1 MAREESMKSRF
12 TGMFQIK
19 NSFFLVLGLVQAM
32 IIVLATLMTRLTL
45 HSIDAYLT
53 PAAYD
58 DLEHR
63 LILSAVVISII
74 CIAITGVVF
83 TLLYR
88 GIRRPLLALV
98 AETGKIKNLDL
109 KDKVEIETS
118 LVEFEKL
125 ICTISEMKT
134 WLQSFQK
141 YVPENVLRELIETN
155 QEACMGGELKELTV
169 FFSDIVGFTAIT
181 EKMQPTEL
189 TQQLSEYFKIVTN
202 IVMEHKGTVDKYIG
216 DTVMAFWGAPVALEE
231 HALLA
236 CRAALACRSELD
248 KLCLQWKTEGKHEF
262 RTRIGLSTG
271 KMIVGN
277 FGSDHRLNYSVL
289 GDDVNLAS
297 RLEGLNKL
305 YSTSILI
312 SDATYRRC
320 VAKVEARFI
329 DLLTIKGKAEPVR
342 IYELIGERPDIS
354 PQQRESLHL
363 YSRAMERYLALD
375 WDMALKLFRELQ
387 VGEPG
392 DAVTALYIE
401 RCRQFKET
409 PPEPEWAG
417 NHSYTTKM
425 FTRR

>member
-1 MAREESMKSRF
+1 MAWEESMKSRF

-98 AETGKIKNLDL
+98 AETEKIKNLDL

-155 QEACMGGELKELTV
+155 QEARMGGELKELTV

-181 EKMQPTEL
+181 EKMQPREL
-189 TQQLSEYFKIVTN
+189 TQQLSEYFKIVTS

-216 DTVMAFWGAPVALEE
+216 DTVMAFWGAPVDLEE

-236 CRAALACRSELD
+236 CRAALACRSKLDEL
-248 KLCLQWKTEGKHEF
+248 CIQWKKQGKHEF
-262 RTRIGLSTG
+262 HTRIGLSTG
-271 KMIVGN
+271 EMIVGN
-277 FGSDHRLNYSVL
+277 FGSDQRLNYSVL

-312 SDATYRRC
+312 SEATYRRC
-320 VAKVEARFI
+320 MTKVEARFI

-342 IYELIGERPDIS
+342 IYELIGERHNIS
-354 PQQRESLHL
+354 PDQKESLRL
-363 YSRAMERYLALD
+363 YWRAIDRYLALD
-375 WDMALKLFRELQ
+375 WDKALNFFRELQ
-387 VGEPG
+387 VREPG
-392 DAVTALYIE
+392 DAVTTLYIE
-401 RCRQFKET
+401 RCQRFKET
-409 PPEPEWAG
+409 PPEPEWGG

-425 FTRR
+425 FTRK